1 MTVRNQKGADYEMLD
16 NYGDVLKISDLQDI
30 LWIGRNA
37 VYKLLQNQEIPAF
50 RIGTRWRV
58 SKAAL
63 LAYLG
68 RWKTQKPV

>member
-1 MTVRNQKGADYEMLD
+1 MLD
-16 NYGDVLKISDLQDI
+16 NYGDVLKISDLQEI
-30 LWIGRNA
+30 LGIGRNA

-68 RWKTQKPV
+68 RWKTQKTI